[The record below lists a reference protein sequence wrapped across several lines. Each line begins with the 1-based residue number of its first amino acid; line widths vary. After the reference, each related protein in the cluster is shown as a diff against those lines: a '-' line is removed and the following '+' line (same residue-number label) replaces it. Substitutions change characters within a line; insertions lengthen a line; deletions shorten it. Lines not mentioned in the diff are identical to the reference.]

1 VERQA
6 QDIQFSDGAWWARDE
21 EVVSATEFLS
31 AGRQRMTL
39 KGLKIED

>member
-1 VERQA
+1 MK
-6 QDIQFSDGAWWARDE
+6 DIQFSDGTWWARDG
-21 EVVSATEFLS
+21 EVVSATEFLN